1 MGGQFD
7 YEQSQLNRRMNA
19 QAAITGDIN
28 SGGYGEVSGRANAQ
42 LAADQG
48 NRLSGYLN
56 TDWQS
61 ALDRALQTYGID
73 TQAATGRYS
82 ADAGV
87 AAASQG
93 AGASMYAANLGF
105 QEAQIRDAT
114 SRYQGNQQYDLGL
127 AGLGLDKYKFDNPNI
142 NALLGYY
149 LQMSPEQLAM
159 FASNPQLFPGYAY
172 RP

>member
-1 MGGQFD
+1 
-7 YEQSQLNRRMNA
+7 
-19 QAAITGDIN
+19 
-28 SGGYGEVSGRANAQ
+28 
-42 LAADQG
+42 
-48 NRLSGYLN
+48 
-56 TDWQS
+56 
-61 ALDRALQTYGID
+61 
-73 TQAATGRYS
+73 
-82 ADAGV
+82 
-87 AAASQG
+87 
-93 AGASMYAANLGF
+93 MYAANLGF